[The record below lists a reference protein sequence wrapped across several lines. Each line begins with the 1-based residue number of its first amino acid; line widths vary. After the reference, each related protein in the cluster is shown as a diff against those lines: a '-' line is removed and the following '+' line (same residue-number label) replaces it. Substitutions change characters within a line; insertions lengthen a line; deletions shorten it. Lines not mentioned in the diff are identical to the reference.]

1 MIKVLTLFLFLLFS
15 LDSYAQNTIHGKTTD
30 ENGNSIPGVNV
41 YIKDAY
47 DGAIS
52 DSTGKFTFKTSSEG
66 PVTLIG
72 SFIGYK
78 SAEQYLDI
86 NKNNIEINLK
96 LIEEIS
102 ELNAVVITA
111 GSFEAGDK
119 KRATV
124 LSLLDI
130 ITTAGADADISATL
144 QTVPGVQK
152 VGEQEGLFVRGG
164 SAEEAKI
171 IIDGAVVNNFFYS
184 SIPGIASR
192 GRFSPFYLAEPLLR
206 AVDIAHYMDKH
217 LVLYL
222 IWKVLICL
230 QEVSF
235 NLECHQFFFQPA
247 FKKSI
252 RRRLKVLEQAILM
265 PILDC
270 TWLLFLNV
278 LTYLRHLSVMTGI

>member
-130 ITTAGADADISATL
+130 ITTAGADQGDPPPAGTPLGITASFGIG
-144 QTVPGVQK
+144 TVPG
-152 VGEQEGLFVRGG
+152 
-164 SAEEAKI
+164 
-171 IIDGAVVNNFFYS
+171 
-184 SIPGIASR
+184 
-192 GRFSPFYLAEPLLR
+192 
-206 AVDIAHYMDKH
+206 
-217 LVLYL
+217 
-222 IWKVLICL
+222 
-230 QEVSF
+230 
-235 NLECHQFFFQPA
+235 
-247 FKKSI
+247 
-252 RRRLKVLEQAILM
+252 
-265 PILDC
+265 
-270 TWLLFLNV
+270 
-278 LTYLRHLSVMTGI
+278 